1 MAYHVNIF
9 LGQSIQGPTVQ
20 KGAYGYF
27 MECLDLKGNI
37 IKTRE
42 KYFVTRGT
50 RYRLELLAAIAA
62 LQELKPV
69 DVSIYMDVEHVAT
82 CVQKGWVQEWSRNG
96 WMTKNR
102 TPVKNLELWQ
112 QLEEL
117 LGQMLSVEVFYVMEH
132 EHSLRMFNEMGWR
145 LDEYV

>member
-1 MAYHVNIF
+1 MAYQVNIF
-9 LGQSIQGPTVQ
+9 LGQSIQGPAVQ

-62 LQELKPV
+62 LRELKPV

-82 CVQKGWVQEWSRNG
+82 CVQKGWVQ
-96 WMTKNR
+96 
-102 TPVKNLELWQ
+102 KNLELWQ

-117 LGQMLSVEVFYVMEH
+117 LDRMPSVEVFYVIEH
-132 EHSLRMFNEMGWR
+132 EYSLRMFNEMGWR

>member
-82 CVQKGWVQEWSRNG
+82 CVQKGWAKEWSRNG

-102 TPVKNLELWQ
+102 TPVKNRELWQ

-117 LGQMLSVEVFYVMEH
+117 LERMPSVEVFYLMEH
-132 EHSLRMFNEMGWR
+132 EYSLRMFNEMGWR

>member
-69 DVSIYMDVEHVAT
+69 DVSIYMDV
-82 CVQKGWVQEWSRNG
+82 QEWSRNG

-117 LGQMLSVEVFYVMEH
+117 LDRMPSVEVFYVMEH